1 MLVRSTQEAAL
12 PDDRA
17 AWPSG
22 STGTSADN
30 DAERVRRRAAVLRN
44 VADARMLRA
53 PLTPR
58 RARMARLRA
67 LRASASGG

>member
-17 AWPSG
+17 AWLSR
-22 STGTSADN
+22 STGTFTDS
-30 DAERVRRRAAVLRN
+30 DAERLRRRAAVLRD

-53 PLTPR
+53 QLTPR